1 MGAACR
7 QSHAEGIPEWAADGE
22 LARAALQVRAAF
34 VTMLGVWQLQL
45 AEREETEARLLPYL
59 VAGLSDTQPE
69 AAAAA
74 AQALDALGALYEH
87 EHAQELQVSHGAE
100 VLELWQCPLLS
111 LS

>member
-45 AEREETEARLLPYL
+45 AEETEARLLPYL
-59 VAGLSDTQPE
+59 VAGLSDAQPE

-74 AQALDALGALYEH
+74 AQALNALGALYEH
-87 EHAQELQVSHGAE
+87 EHAQELQVSAG
-100 VLELWQCPLLS
+100 LQPL
-111 LS
+111 